1 MTKRNF
7 DAILLLGLQL
17 DENDRPTEELCIRV
31 SEAARQYR
39 QGAAPV
45 LIACGGTT
53 PGHTVSETDVM
64 FDLLVREGVPQEAII
79 KENESQDTI
88 GNMRFAAKKLGGAKG
103 KRVLVVTSDYHTRR
117 AVMTAWRAGFRAQ
130 GCPARLEHNE
140 AWKVLKGKE
149 LAYTVDMLMGW
160 QDEGK
165 KRPEWTYALFQAVFG
180 KK

>member
-1 MTKRNF
+1 MRKNY

-17 DENDRPTEELCIRV
+17 DENDQPTEELCIRV
-31 SEAARQYR
+31 REAAKQYAL
-39 QGAAPV
+39 GAAPL

-53 PGHTVSETDVM
+53 PGHSVSETDVM
-64 FDLLVREGVPQEAII
+64 FDLLIKEGVPQAAIV

-103 KRVLVVTSDYHTRR
+103 KRALVVTSDYHVRR
-117 AVMTAWRAGFRAQ
+117 AVMTARRAGFRAY
-130 GCPARLEHNE
+130 GCAARLVLDE

-165 KRPEWTYALFQAVFG
+165 RRPEWTYALFRAVFG
-180 KK
+180 RK